1 MRSSGLPQVLQPQPR
16 SGGGQKE
23 RVEET
28 RPFQFS
34 RKVLREQALAV
45 PAASEPATAVETPE
59 AATRMAEASDMGD
72 THAVGETATPK
83 MGDIY
88 AAVGETVTSDMGD
101 TYAAETHAVMGDRP
115 LSAYARVAEAVAK
128 LVVTI
133 GAIRQIA
140 ITIVR
145 QVAIVI
151 GLIRRGTAVD
161 RILYGPDWAGV
172 FVGVGLRGSRLRPG
186 KHSRGQPDC
195 ASQQHRFG
203 R

>member
-101 TYAAETHAVMGDRP
+101 TCAAETHAVMDDAP
-115 LSAYARVAEAVAK
+115 ISAGAHVSEAMIGVTAKYSRVAVAIAVRIAVVIAK
-128 LVVTI
+128 IIRAFI
-133 GAIRQIA
+133 GAAVSR
-140 ITIVR
+140 IVDGAGWAS
-145 QVAIVI
+145 V
-151 GLIRRGTAVD
+151 LI
-161 RILYGPDWAGV
+161 
-172 FVGVGLRGSRLRPG
+172 GVGLSSSRLRSS
-186 KHSRGQPDC
+186 KSDRGPWTAQ
-195 ASQQHRFG
+195 RW
-203 R
+203 